1 MSWYRI
7 ELDSVVIYKFGWIQ
21 TSQTGGQP
29 YSDTSPY
36 ESKWVFSGWRVL
48 ITPIGKSNKY
58 IVYQRK
64 CWSCLK
70 FSLLDTEVQL
80 MGRFFT
86 DFSIPQN
93 TLTYFIKNFRIL
105 THDDRVVL

>member
-36 ESKWVFSGWRVL
+36 KE
-48 ITPIGKSNKY
+48 NE
-58 IVYQRK
+58 
-64 CWSCLK
+64 C
-70 FSLLDTEVQL
+70 SLQPTFHDARQIPLRRLQL
-80 MGRFFT
+80 
-86 DFSIPQN
+86 
-93 TLTYFIKNFRIL
+93 
-105 THDDRVVL
+105 